1 MVNPLVKKGDKVVLK
16 EGRNGQHKNWVGVLA
31 EVIQGTTNQTGGYI
45 YVKAV
50 NGIPAGQNTFYN
62 NGPADVYVLADR
74 KEQAKYLR
82 IKLKDMRKEMT
93 AMKTEIEF
101 LEKYEDEEEYVAEKI
116 DLLLKTKGKKAKAEI
131 LRELKKT
138 NLI

>member
-1 MVNPLVKKGDKVVLK
+1 
-16 EGRNGQHKNWVGVLA
+16 
-31 EVIQGTTNQTGGYI
+31 
-45 YVKAV
+45 
-50 NGIPAGQNTFYN
+50 
-62 NGPADVYVLADR
+62 
-74 KEQAKYLR
+74 
-82 IKLKDMRKEMT
+82 MRKEMT